1 MIFALSLVRGD
12 GETRDSR
19 CCAKNLVADAKTKM
33 SKKTL
38 GLEFK
43 LFYGDNEAHGCTPS
57 K

>member
-1 MIFALSLVRGD
+1 LHSLLWRGD